1 GPPLMVDSA
10 DLPDYVRI
18 AFRNLCACSGHDF
31 SDATKGQLRGVIVD
45 AQLSHSGATRR
56 TDMDINYA
64 GLCSDFV
71 DEASN
76 TDVVC
81 IFNIWE

>member
-1 GPPLMVDSA
+1 
-10 DLPDYVRI
+10 
-18 AFRNLCACSGHDF
+18 
-31 SDATKGQLRGVIVD
+31 
-45 AQLSHSGATRR
+45 
-56 TDMDINYA
+56 MDINYA

-81 IFNIWE
+81 IFNIWEQNGNIEA

>member
-1 GPPLMVDSA
+1 MVRNSSGPPLMVDSA

-45 AQLSHSGATRR
+45 AQL
-56 TDMDINYA
+56 
-64 GLCSDFV
+64 
-71 DEASN
+71 
-76 TDVVC
+76 
-81 IFNIWE
+81 